1 MRARM
6 RRGRKVRIG
15 SGSMSEG
22 EWETESEGAGESG
35 GQQNQPTA
43 SRAKDC
49 GAQKCATAAKP
60 RALGL
65 HGCSRDCVLCA

>member
-35 GQQNQPTA
+35 DSRINPQPV
-43 SRAKDC
+43 
-49 GAQKCATAAKP
+49 GP
-60 RALGL
+60 RIVERKSVQLPPNPEP
-65 HGCSRDCVLCA
+65 